1 MSKSLRRVRTALE
14 ASGVAFAVQEMQAET
29 RTAPQAALAVG
40 CALDQIVKSL
50 LFCGQNSG
58 RLALFLVAG
67 GNQLSEAKA
76 ALALQEPLSR
86 ADAPMVRAI
95 TGFAIGGVAPIG
107 HLTELPVF
115 MDPALMAF
123 DTVWAAAGTPNHVFS
138 IAPPALLQISKARL
152 TEFIDY

>member
-1 MSKSLRRVRTALE
+1 MSKSLRRVRAALE